1 MSLMRD
7 YIGQQLIIGLSGEE
21 LTKDEAEFIVENNI
35 GGIILF
41 DRNLTSVEQTH
52 KLITDIQQL
61 RYKTKEKTP
70 LFISVDMEGGR
81 VQRLKDPYTI
91 WPPVKNLGDI
101 NSSNIAFQYTQMMGK
116 ELKAMGFNL
125 DYAPCVDIFMNPKN
139 EVIGDRSLSSDPAV
153 VSKLSSAM
161 VRGYIKSDVLTCAKH
176 FPGHGYTS
184 VDSHFD
190 LPIDE
195 RNLKDLEAQGDLE
208 PFKKVI
214 KSRVDMIMT
223 AHIQYPNID
232 PKFPVT
238 LSPLFI
244 KQFLRGLLRYR
255 GIIITD
261 DLDMKA
267 LTKHFPIEEI
277 PTLALQAGAT
287 MLLYCNEPMSPVKAV
302 KSIARS
308 LSDGL
313 IEQNVILEN
322 YKIITTLKSK
332 KFKNP
337 IEPFSLEKA
346 QQIIGCKEHKDFA
359 QAVAEQNVESYLNQS
374 ESPK

>member
-1 MSLMRD
+1 MREI
-7 YIGQQLIIGLSGEE
+7 IGQQMIMGLSGEE
-21 LTKDEAEFIVENNI
+21 LTQEESQFIVENNI

-41 DRNLTSVEQTH
+41 DRNLKSVEQIH

-61 RYKTKEKTP
+61 RYKLPEKTP

-81 VQRLKDPYTI
+81 VQRLKEPFTK

-101 NSSNIAFQYTQMMGK
+101 DSSNITFQFTRLMGR

-125 DYAPCVDIFMNPKN
+125 DYAPCVDVLMNPEN
-139 EVIGDRSLSSDPAV
+139 EVIGDRALSTDPELVA
-153 VSKLSSAM
+153 KHSSAM

-176 FPGHGYTS
+176 FPGHGYTK

-190 LPIDE
+190 LPVDE
-195 RNLKDLEAQGDLE
+195 RTLIDLEKQGDLE

-214 KSRVDMIMT
+214 KARVDMIMT
-223 AHIQYPNID
+223 AHIKYPNID
-232 PKFPVT
+232 PQFPVT

-244 KQFLRGLLRYR
+244 TQFLRGALRYR

-267 LTKHFPIEEI
+267 LTKNFPIDDL
-277 PTLALQAGAT
+277 PVLALQAGAT
-287 MLLYCNEPMSPVKAV
+287 MLLYCNEPKSPLKAV
-302 KSIARS
+302 KNIAKAI
-308 LSDGL
+308 SDGQLDQDVLRANHDL
-313 IEQNVILEN
+313 IIKT
-322 YKIITTLKSK
+322 KIK
-332 KFKNP
+332 KLKNP

-346 QQIIGCKEHKDFA
+346 QQIIGHQEHKDFA
-359 QAVAEQNVESYLNQS
+359 QAVGEQKVDAYLNTPQN
-374 ESPK
+374 